1 MLPYK
6 PIPMNRL
13 LLIFTLLFFFIQYTV
28 HAQDDAITTNLLPQG
43 KKPKVALVL
52 SGGGAKGLAHVPTL
66 QVLDSLGIVPD
77 LIVGNSMGSIVGA
90 LYAMGYSGD
99 RIVNILEMTDWD
111 KLMSGGISLQN
122 VSAEEKAEFKRYF
135 AELDWEDGGLKL
147 GNFLVNDQSLREFI
161 TILTFPVYDVTD
173 FDDFAIPFRAMA
185 TDIVKG
191 EEVVLSKGS
200 LALAMRAS
208 MSIPGVFQ
216 AVSYEET
223 LLIDG
228 GLLNNFP
235 VDVAKNLGADII
247 IGSDVGD
254 AQFTKQK
261 LESLSTLMSQTTMLN
276 SNIKRPQN
284 RALCDILIDHS
295 GKLSYSTSDFNKANI
310 LYEDGKRAVL
320 EKIDTLTALSKTL
333 KKYEQR
339 TVNPPVARG
348 KFTLDTITYSGI
360 SDENL
365 ALVKAHTDIKT
376 KTPYDIE
383 EVIEGI
389 NRAMG
394 TTLFTQMAYDL
405 EINENKV
412 GLQLNGIER
421 SPHQLKG
428 GLHYD
433 GYHGIG
439 VILNYTGRNIIG
451 NASRMLITA
460 DIAEQPK
467 LRLQYQKNF
476 GANRNWWWRAELYGQ
491 QLKQKVFLQGQY
503 VENIRNR
510 YHSFDNQVNW
520 NLSPLR
526 SYVGFG
532 LKYHN
537 THIKPTIDSKV
548 VENLFKFSEYN
559 NYDIEFYAQYSYNSM
574 NKVLFATQGAELK
587 GFLGRSLHS
596 NVRVEFSDVTI
607 PNIDGTPNGFSRVGL
622 DYEKRFQT
630 SEKITAII
638 GASAHFIFEDAKR
651 GDDELFTD
659 LKLNS
664 KYFLGGNITTARS
677 EFYIF
682 PGLQEEELVVN
693 QFIKL
698 NLGLQINPVNNIYIT
713 PHVNIASVGFNNF
726 NEYIGD
732 AFSAKGKWS
741 EFTEPSFLISTG
753 STFSYNSILGPI
765 NFDVSYVNNINKLRF
780 FIGIGFQLDHSN

>member
-1 MLPYK
+1 ML
-6 PIPMNRL
+6 
-13 LLIFTLLFFFIQYTV
+13 FILVQSLA
-28 HAQDDAITTNLLPQG
+28 HAQDTISANTKLTQG

-99 RIVNILEMTDWD
+99 RIVDILEMTDWD
-111 KLMSGGISLQN
+111 KLMSGGISLEN
-122 VSAEEKAEFKRYF
+122 VSVEEKAEFNRYF
-135 AELDWEDGGLKL
+135 AELDWVDGNLKL

-173 FDDFAIPFRAMA
+173 FDDLAIPYRAIA

-254 AQFTKQK
+254 AEFTKEK

-284 RALCDILIDHS
+284 RALCDILIDHT
-295 GKLSYSTSDFNKANI
+295 GKLSYSTADFNKANI
-310 LYEDGKRAVL
+310 LYENGKAAVL
-320 EKIDTLTALSKTL
+320 EKMDTLTALSKIL

-339 TVNPPVARG
+339 KVNPPVERG

-360 SDENL
+360 SDANL
-365 ALVKAHTDIKT
+365 ALVKAHTDIKAN
-376 KTPYDIE
+376 TPYSVD
-383 EVIEGI
+383 EVIAGI

-394 TTLFTQMAYDL
+394 TTLFTQIAYDY
-405 EINENKV
+405 EINDNKV
-412 GLQLNGIER
+412 ELQLHGIER

-439 VILNYTGRNIIG
+439 VIANYTGRNIIG

-476 GANRNWWWRAELYGQ
+476 GENRNWWWRAELYGQ
-491 QLKQKVFLQGQY
+491 QLKQKIFLNGAY
-503 VENIRNR
+503 VDNVRNR

-532 LKYHN
+532 LRYYN
-537 THIKPTIDSKV
+537 THIKPTIDPKV
-548 VENLFKFSEYN
+548 NENIFKFSEYN
-559 NYDIEFYAQYSYNSM
+559 NYDVELYAQYNYNSL
-574 NKVLFATQGAELK
+574 NKVFYATKGSKLK
-587 GFLGRSLHS
+587 GFLGRSLLS
-596 NVRVEFSDVTI
+596 NVKVDFSDITI
-607 PNIDGTPNGFSRVGL
+607 PNLDGSPNGFTRLGL
-622 DYEKRFQT
+622 DYEKRFRA
-630 SEKITAII
+630 SDKLVAVI
-638 GASAHFIFEDAKR
+638 GAAAHFTFEDSER
-651 GDDELFTD
+651 GDDDLFTG

-664 KYFLGGNITTARS
+664 KYYLGGNVTTARS
-677 EFYIF
+677 DFYVF
-682 PGLQEEELVVN
+682 PGLQEEEMVVS

-698 NLGLQINPVNNIYIT
+698 NLGLQIKAVSKIYIT
-713 PHVNIASVGFNNF
+713 PHVNIASVGFSNF
-726 NEYIGD
+726 KDYIGD
-732 AFSAKGKWS
+732 AFSSKGKWTD
-741 EFTEPSFLISTG
+741 FNEPSFLISTG
-753 STFSYNSILGPI
+753 STFSYDSLLGPI
-765 NFDVSYVNNINKLRF
+765 NFDISVVNNINKLRF
-780 FIGIGFQLDHSN
+780 FIGIGFQLDQSN